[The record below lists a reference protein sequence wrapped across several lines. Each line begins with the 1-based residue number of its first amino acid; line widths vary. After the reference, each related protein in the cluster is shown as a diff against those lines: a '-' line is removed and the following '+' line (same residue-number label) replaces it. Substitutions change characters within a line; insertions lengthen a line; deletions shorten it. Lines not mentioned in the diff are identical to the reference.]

1 MIPARARTTPVLT
14 KWGLMITC
22 WLWSTGIFAAPGFL
36 LLIGGGGEKFTG
48 TSWEREPYQWAVD
61 RSVNRRVAII
71 SFYEQTRA
79 LPDFFEEEL
88 GASTARNFLINDDAA
103 ANAQATY
110 DSLITYDV
118 IFLKGGDQYNYYSHY
133 RGTRTEEAIMQVYR
147 EGGVVCGTS
156 AGLAVL
162 GGVDYVA
169 AEGSADPLQALVDPM
184 NPDITL
190 ENDFL
195 PLLPGILLDSHVAE
209 RGRFGRLIAFMA
221 HWQWT
226 RQESLT
232 GIGLDDM
239 TAMAID
245 TSLHATVYGTGAA
258 NLYHLSPPG
267 TFRQVEGGLAVDS
280 VRVTQLLHH
289 CSIDLKTAE
298 LTGLPS
304 SNTLEYKGENGNTT
318 LFLSGGDALEENEAM
333 LHDLLHETG
342 NPDDP
347 ILILTRSIPEQAL
360 LFRDRLIEMGSQEV
374 DVAPATLSSTTDEAL
389 ESRILATP
397 KILFVDLNIPELK
410 AFLKNGPAGSA
421 LAHKMTEQAMIFAFV
436 GGVSRVAGKVV
447 IDHYLE
453 EGSSYSGTMEFG
465 EGLGLLSVS
474 VVMPHTYLNPSVY
487 ENTATAV
494 PYAMVTR
501 QLTYGIWL
509 SPGNY
514 LKVTPEEGIQGF
526 RAAGSPP
533 VMVLRNSASY
543 TDVSHQ
549 TSYGDGSDLPRQ
561 VAGFDEM
568 WLSVLDPGKFYPAGD
583 PEQGT
588 STGPAERNPLPI
600 SCYPNPVND
609 HLYVTLPQQMTPS
622 ILNLQGQLLWRGS
635 RQEGTVSIP
644 VRHLHDGTYILAL
657 IPAGNGDPHRVT
669 FTIVKQ

>member
-1 MIPARARTTPVLT
+1 MNIRSDIVPRIL
-14 KWGLMITC
+14 KWGLGITGLL
-22 WLWSTGIFAAPGFL
+22 WLNGVLAAPGFL
-36 LLIGGGGEKFTG
+36 LLIGGGGEKFTE

-61 RSVNRRVAII
+61 QSLNKRVAII

-79 LPDFFEEEL
+79 LPDFFEDEL
-88 GASTARNFLINDDAA
+88 GAAVARNFLINNDAT

-110 DSLITYDV
+110 DSLINYDV

-133 RGTRTEEAIMQVYR
+133 RGTRTEEAILQVYR

-169 AEGSADPLQALVDPM
+169 AEGSADPMEALVDPM

-195 PLLPGILLDSHVAE
+195 PFLPGILLDSHVAE

-258 NLYHLSPPG
+258 NLYRAAHTG
-267 TFRQVEGGLAVDS
+267 TFSQVEGALAADS

-289 CSIDLKTAE
+289 CSIDLRSGE
-298 LTGLPS
+298 ITGLPS
-304 SNTLEYKGENGNTT
+304 GDPVGSGGETLQST
-318 LFLSGGDALEENEAM
+318 LLLSGGDALEENEAM

-342 NPDDP
+342 NPGDP
-347 ILILTRSIPEQAL
+347 ILILTRSIPDQAL
-360 LFRDRLIEMGSQEV
+360 LFRDHLMEMGNQEV
-374 DVAPATLSSTTDEAL
+374 DVASATLSSATDTGL
-389 ESRILATP
+389 ETRILHSP

-410 AFLKNGPAGSA
+410 AFLKSGPAGSA
-421 LAHKMTEQAMIFAFV
+421 LEQKMAGHEVALAFV
-436 GGVSRVAGKVV
+436 GGVSRLAGKVMV
-447 IDHYLE
+447 DDYLV
-453 EGSSYSGTMEFG
+453 EGSSYYGNMEFQ
-465 EGLGLLSVS
+465 EGLGLLTTSM
-474 VVMPHTYLNPSVY
+474 VMPHTFLSSAIY

-494 PYAMVTR
+494 PYAMVTGR
-501 QLTYGIWL
+501 LTYGIWL

-514 LKVTPEEGIQGF
+514 LKVAPEEGIPGF
-526 RAAGSPP
+526 RASGSPP
-533 VMVLRNSASY
+533 VMILKNSAGFV
-543 TDVSHQ
+543 DVSSQ
-549 TSYGDGSDLPRQ
+549 TSYGDGNDLPRQ

-568 WLSVLDPGKFYPAGD
+568 WLSVLDPAKSYPAGD
-583 PEQGT
+583 LEQGT
-588 STGPAERNPLPI
+588 STGPGQRDPLPF

-609 HLYVTLPQQMTPS
+609 HLYVNLPQQMTPS
-622 ILNLQGQLLWRGS
+622 ILNLHGQLLWRGS

-644 VRHLHDGTYILAL
+644 VRHLQDGTYILAL
-657 IPAGNGDPHRVT
+657 IPAGNGDPQRAT
-669 FTIVKQ
+669 FTIIKQ